1 MRSIPRVA
9 ALVALLG
16 LILAGCAG
24 PTRPPKGGGTGGVA
38 TDFQHLPG
46 WREDGVAAALPA
58 VWNTCSVYAGK
69 SPGTQLNYNG
79 IEGPVEDWVPIC
91 DAAHRL
97 TGRDEAQARQF
108 FETWFTPVALTG
120 FDGGQFGRFTG
131 YFAPELNGS
140 RVRRGAYQTPL
151 YRTPDN
157 ARDRRKSRAE
167 IARGALEGRGYE
179 IVWVDDPIDA
189 FFLEIQGS
197 GKVRLDDGS
206 VIGLKFDG
214 QNGQRYKAVGRVL
227 VDAGIA
233 TLEEMSMGYIRN
245 WMIANPDRAQWLMNQ
260 NPSYVYF
267 REKEAADVI
276 GAHDVPLTAGRS
288 LAVDKDYISL
298 GTPIWLDIEDDPT
311 VPGRTLRR
319 LVLAQDIGGAIRG
332 PIRGDLYWG
341 EGHAAGDMASAMNA
355 EGRAYMLVPRATL
368 GLAAGR

>member
-1 MRSIPRVA
+1 MRHA
-9 ALVALLG
+9 AKTGILLAILG
-16 LILAGCAG
+16 PILAACAG
-24 PTRPPKGGGTGGVA
+24 PARSPAGGGTGGVA

-46 WREDGVAAALPA
+46 WDEDDLAAAMPA

-69 SPGTQLNYNG
+69 PAGTRLNYNG
-79 IEGPVEDWVPIC
+79 IEGPVEDWRPIC
-91 DAAHRL
+91 DAANRQ
-97 TGRDEAQARQF
+97 TGRDRAQIRHF
-108 FETWFTPVALTG
+108 FESWFTPVALTG
-120 FDGGQFGRFTG
+120 LDRGQYGRFTG

-140 RVRRGAYQTPL
+140 RVRGGVFQTPL
-151 YRTPDN
+151 YRTPSRD
-157 ARDRRKSRAE
+157 RDRRHSRAE

-197 GKVRLDDGS
+197 GKVRLTDGS

-227 VDAGIA
+227 VDSGVA
-233 TLEEMSMGYIRN
+233 TLDEMSMGYIRN
-245 WMIANPDRAQWLMNQ
+245 WMLANPDRAQWLMNQ

-267 REKEAADVI
+267 REKAAADVV

-288 LAVDKDYISL
+288 LAVDNDYISL
-298 GTPIWLDIEDDPT
+298 GTPVWLDIEDDPT
-311 VPGRTLRR
+311 VPNRTLRR

-341 EGHAAGDMASAMNA
+341 EGHDAGALASAMNA
-355 EGRAYMLVPRATL
+355 EGRAYLLVPRATL
-368 GLAAGR
+368 GLPPAQ